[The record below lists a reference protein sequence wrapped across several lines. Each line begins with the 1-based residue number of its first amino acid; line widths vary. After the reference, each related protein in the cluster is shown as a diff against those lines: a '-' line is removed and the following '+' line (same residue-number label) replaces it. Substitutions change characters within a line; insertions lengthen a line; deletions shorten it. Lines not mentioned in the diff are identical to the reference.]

1 MSGDWKKS
9 IICQIYK
16 KVTNYFV
23 ITEVAL
29 HFYVCCIN
37 NTLIIDT
44 ENVMR
49 HLKVKRSHYRPGVT
63 HRVGRCIALLFYD
76 RGTKR
81 GW

>member
-1 MSGDWKKS
+1 MTGRKALSAKS
-9 IICQIYK
+9 IK

-23 ITEVAL
+23 IIEVAF

-49 HLKVKRSHYRPGVT
+49 HLKGKVFPLQARGGPQGGQRYRSTLP
-63 HRVGRCIALLFYD
+63 
-76 RGTKR
+76 
-81 GW
+81 